1 MSGGAETDKTW
12 TAFLQTIPYAHKSIL
27 SNPVL
32 LKLGLIMLGE
42 RACFGVHHFFVFLK
56 GGEDGYPVNNQ
67 TVCRYQR
74 YHSLN

>member
-32 LKLGLIMLGE
+32 LKLGLIMLEE

-56 GGEDGYPVNNQ
+56 
-67 TVCRYQR
+67 
-74 YHSLN
+74 